1 MELNN
6 KTLFVSDLDG
16 TLLNN
21 NAQISEFTKQTLN
34 SLISSGLMFTVAS
47 ARSIISAGD
56 ILKGVNW
63 NLNGIFMNGVLLC
76 DIMTRK
82 TADFCTINESDV
94 IKMIS
99 VFNKHNRP
107 PSVFTFNGD
116 YINGAYDTSI
126 SVRAGAIKHNA
137 DKDFFEARKNKY
149 NEFLITDEYIT
160 QNAIYV
166 NGLDDYDTMKSIC
179 DEVKKL
185 DSVACELYEDIY
197 SKKWLLECHSKNGTK
212 ATRAKQ
218 LKDRYNADKLV
229 AFGDNFND
237 IELLKS
243 ADFAVVV
250 DNAPD
255 EVKKYADIIID
266 SNINDGVAKYLNSL

>member
-16 TLLNN
+16 TLLND

-82 TADFCTINESDV
+82 TADFCTIIESDV

-107 PSVFTFNGD
+107 PSVF
-116 YINGAYDTSI
+116 
-126 SVRAGAIKHNA
+126 
-137 DKDFFEARKNKY
+137 
-149 NEFLITDEYIT
+149 
-160 QNAIYV
+160 
-166 NGLDDYDTMKSIC
+166 
-179 DEVKKL
+179 
-185 DSVACELYEDIY
+185 
-197 SKKWLLECHSKNGTK
+197 
-212 ATRAKQ
+212 
-218 LKDRYNADKLV
+218 
-229 AFGDNFND
+229 
-237 IELLKS
+237 
-243 ADFAVVV
+243 
-250 DNAPD
+250 
-255 EVKKYADIIID
+255 
-266 SNINDGVAKYLNSL
+266 

>member
-1 MELNN
+1 
-6 KTLFVSDLDG
+6 
-16 TLLNN
+16 
-21 NAQISEFTKQTLN
+21 
-34 SLISSGLMFTVAS
+34 MFTVAS

-56 ILKGVNW
+56 ILKDVNW

-76 DIMTRK
+76 DIISRK
-82 TADFCTINESDV
+82 TVDFCTIKESDV
-94 IKMIS
+94 IEMIS
-99 VFNKHNRP
+99 IFNKHNRP
-107 PSVFTFNGD
+107 PSVFTFNGNLS
-116 YINGAYDTSI
+116 NGKYDTSI
-126 SVRAGAIKHNA
+126 SVRAGGIKHNA
-137 DKDFFEARKNKY
+137 DKEFFEARKNKY
-149 NEFLITDEYIT
+149 NEFLITEDYIT

-166 NGLDDYDTMKSIC
+166 NGLDDYNTMKCIC

-212 ATRAKQ
+212 AIKAKQ
-218 LKDRYNADKLV
+218 LKDKYKTDKLV

-237 IELLKS
+237 IELLKT
-243 ADFAVVV
+243 ADVAVVV

-266 SNINDGVAKYLNSL
+266 SNTNDGVARYLNSL